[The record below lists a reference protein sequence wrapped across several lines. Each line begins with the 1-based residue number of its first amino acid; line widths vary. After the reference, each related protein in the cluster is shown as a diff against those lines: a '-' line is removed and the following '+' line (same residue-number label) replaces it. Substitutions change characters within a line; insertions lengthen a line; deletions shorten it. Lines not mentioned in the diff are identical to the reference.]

1 MNVERSILK
10 ANDYP
15 RMIREFAEAN
25 FNLKI
30 LTAVSLGLVLLA
42 LMVIIFLVRQ
52 GPEVIALG
60 PGGEVALVETK
71 VTDLQISA
79 AIREYVAFRYS
90 WDEKSIGARLKLAQF
105 FVHPSLVKAFDK
117 ATSEIAKYVKEKKVR
132 QRVYPKGD
140 PVVDLEKKTVRLTLD
155 RFTEFDGLKA
165 ATEMQLELAFVVDSR
180 TLPNPWGVYV
190 TKETETGAQ

>member
-15 RMIREFAEAN
+15 RMVREFAEAN
-25 FNLKI
+25 FNLKV
-30 LTAVSLGLVLLA
+30 LAATSLGLVFLA

-60 PGGEVALVETK
+60 PGGEVAMIETK
-71 VTDLQISA
+71 ITDLQIRA
-79 AIREYVAFRYS
+79 AVREYVSFRYS
-90 WDEKSIGARLKLAQF
+90 WDEKTIGARLKLAQF
-105 FVHPSLVKAFDK
+105 FVHPSLVKVFDK

-132 QRVYPKGD
+132 QRVYAKGD

-165 ATEMQLELAFVVDSR
+165 ATDMQLELAFVVDNR
-180 TLPNPWGVYV
+180 TLTNPWGVYV